1 MGRFYPSVCIEEL
14 RNSVQSAQV
23 YGGSSSLKNCRNI
36 ISLTVLCAVHR
47 GEGMA
52 FLIHICFSFCRVEFQ
67 NKFYVGAGTKF
78 VPFSFSLLSS
88 KFCND
93 DDIA

>member
-1 MGRFYPSVCIEEL
+1 MCIEEL
-14 RNSVQSAQV
+14 RNLVKSVLV
-23 YGGSSSLKNCRNI
+23 YGGTSLKNCRDI
-36 ISLTVLCAVHR
+36 ISLTVLCAFHD

-52 FLIHICFSFCRVEFQ
+52 FLIRICCSFCRVEFQ